1 MEKYDDECFFYYKHM
16 KGRKEMKG
24 ISRISK
30 QLLAMVLSL
39 AMVGGSLAT
48 PVDVRGGGK
57 HPAYGRYR

>member
-1 MEKYDDECFFYYKHM
+1 
-16 KGRKEMKG
+16 MKG
-24 ISRISK
+24 ISRIRK

>member
-1 MEKYDDECFFYYKHM
+1 
-16 KGRKEMKG
+16 MKG
-24 ISRISK
+24 ISRIRK

-48 PVDVRGGGK
+48 PVDVRGGGGK